1 MPLRWGLFALF
12 LWLAFVSP
20 LLAAEQPAESEKER
34 PSLEARFESLEAAHR
49 QLAEQFDRVLREN
62 ESLQL
67 KLQSITADHTNLN
80 DQYQLLSARLL
91 GHSPTTPVAAQA
103 PVEPM
108 EQSPP
113 VEIPPPQ
120 PSKDDFYDNQPPDVR
135 TDEPAPKPKDAPTK
149 SSFFE
154 GFKWETQDGEYTLN
168 FHNETQIE
176 TRTYTL
182 NTDPVNQFGYDVP
195 RMRMIFNGR
204 LTRPIEYN
212 VSINKGLGSL
222 DLLDAYLNFN
232 YDPRMQFRIG
242 RYRVPFTYDWYALNN
257 QFLPTPERSVFAI
270 NEGYNRNLGA
280 MLHGELLDERVD
292 YALAAV
298 NGPRNSYV
306 DTNADKDLLGYL
318 NVRPFMQSECYD
330 YLKHLNVGGSM
341 TWGIQDQP
349 AIPADF
355 RTSANA
361 TESLGTVVE
370 VPSFLELNNGVREQ
384 GIRRMWEFHWA
395 YYYKQLSL
403 LGAIDQGFNDYVVT
417 STNTTVRLP
426 TRGWHIQFAYFLTG
440 EEVERRTFVEPL
452 RPFDLRE
459 GKRGPGAWE
468 IQTRFD
474 HFALGDQ
481 VFSGGL
487 ADPNLWTN
495 QVNTID
501 SGVNWYLNKYMKIY
515 FDWQH
520 NIYNSPVQYRPGG
533 LSTRNNLLWMR
544 FQIYF

>member
-1 MPLRWGLFALF
+1 MLAVCLCVGLTSRLMAE
-12 LWLAFVSP
+12 
-20 LLAAEQPAESEKER
+20 EQPASAPAAGAENVESR
-34 PSLEARFESLEAAHR
+34 FQSLEEAHRKLAERFE
-49 QLAEQFDRVLREN
+49 RVLQEN

-67 KLQSITADHTNLN
+67 QLRTITTEHTQLN
-80 DQYQLLSARLL
+80 DQYQLLSARLQ
-91 GHSPTTPVAAQA
+91 GHSPVT
-103 PVEPM
+103 VEP
-108 EQSPP
+108 SPESP
-113 VEIPPPQ
+113 AVEIPGRQ
-120 PSKDDFYDNQPPDVR
+120 SSASDFYDNQPPDVR
-135 TDEPAPKPKDAPTK
+135 TDEPSPKSKNVPTK

-154 GFKWETQDGEYTLN
+154 GFKWETEDGEFTLN

-176 TRTYTL
+176 TRTYTQADM
-182 NTDPVNQFGYDVP
+182 DPVDQFGFDVP

-204 LTRPIEYN
+204 ITKPIEYN

-232 YDPRMQFRIG
+232 YDDRYQFRIG

-306 DTNADKDLLGYL
+306 DSNADKDLLAYI
-318 NVRPFMQSECYD
+318 NIRPFMQSECYES
-330 YLKHLNVGGSM
+330 LKHFNIGGSVA
-341 TWGIQDQP
+341 WGLQDQSP
-349 AIPADF
+349 LPVNF

-361 TESLGTVVE
+361 TESSGTVVE
-370 VPSFLELNNGVREQ
+370 VPTFLQLNDDVIEK

-403 LGAIDQGFNDYVVT
+403 LGAIDQGFNDYVIKT
-417 STNTTVRLP
+417 TNTSVRLP

-452 RPFDLRE
+452 RPFDLRQ

-481 VFSGGL
+481 VFTDGL
-487 ADPNLWTN
+487 ADGSLWTN

-501 SGVNWYLNKYMKIY
+501 SGVNWYLNKYTKIY

-520 NIYNSPVQYRPGG
+520 NIYNSPVMYRPGG

-544 FQIYF
+544 MQIYF